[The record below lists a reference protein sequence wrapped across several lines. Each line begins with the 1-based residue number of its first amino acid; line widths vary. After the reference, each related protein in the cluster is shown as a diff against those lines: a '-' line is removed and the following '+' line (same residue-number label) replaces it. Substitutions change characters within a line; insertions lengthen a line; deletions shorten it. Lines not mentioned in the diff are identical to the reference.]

1 MNIDKVLDKY
11 LGEILVLS
19 GKIYDL
25 KELGSREVQSSIAMI
40 RFLEKLGF
48 TVHLPYLDMHTAFR
62 AESGDGMF
70 TVGFLAEYDALPN
83 GHSCGHNLI
92 SAWAAGCAAILK
104 EMIQDIRIIVIGTP
118 SEEGMGEYAGSKAR
132 MVAEGVFDD
141 INIVFGMHP
150 DDRWAAGSKT
160 LADLTLRLEFTGISS
175 HSADSP
181 ESSVN
186 ALDAAVTTYSAIN
199 SMRGWAKH
207 DKHLVVGMIF
217 REAGEATNVVPEK
230 AVLDVE
236 IRSTSTE
243 FVKTFS
249 RKVMKLATGISDG
262 YGTNLTT
269 LEITPLYGS
278 YKPNLTMDSIIEE
291 ELRKLGLDPVNVD
304 QLEEL
309 PSGSTDEA
317 NVSCAVPTGHIDIKI
332 GYPGIPGHSDEFR
345 EASRPEKAS
354 ESLRL
359 GIIAT
364 VNTVLRIH
372 NDKLY
377 GDIIEE
383 FNGGELR
390 NGKRL

>member
-1 MNIDKVLDKY
+1 MSTDKVLDKY

-25 KELGSREVQSSIAMI
+25 KELGSREVQSSITIMQ
-40 RFLEKLGF
+40 FLENLGF
-48 TVHLPYLDMHTAFR
+48 TVHLPYMDMHTAFR
-62 AESGDGMF
+62 AESGNGKF

-92 SAWAAGCAAILK
+92 SAWAAGSAAVLK
-104 EMIQDIRIIVIGTP
+104 DMVQDVRIVVIGTP
-118 SEEGMGEYAGSKAR
+118 SEEGLGEYAGSKVR
-132 MVAEGVFDD
+132 MVADGVFDD

-150 DDRWAAGSKT
+150 DDRWAAGSKA
-160 LADLTLRLEFTGISS
+160 LADLTLRLEFTGKSS
-175 HSADSP
+175 HGADSP

-199 SMRGWAKH
+199 SLRSWAKH
-207 DKHLVVGMIF
+207 DKHLVIGMIF
-217 REAGEATNVVPEK
+217 REAGQATNVVPEK
-230 AVLDVE
+230 AILDVE

-243 FVKTFS
+243 FVKKFS
-249 RKVMKLATGISDG
+249 RKVIKLATGISDG
-262 YGTNLTT
+262 YDVNLKT
-269 LEITPLYGS
+269 LEITPLYDS

-291 ELRKLGLDPVNVD
+291 EMRKLGLDPVNVN
-304 QLEEL
+304 QLQDL

-317 NVSCAVPTGHIDIKI
+317 NVSYAAPTGHIDIKI

-345 EASRPEKAS
+345 EASKPEKAS

-377 GDIIEE
+377 DDIIEE
-383 FNGGELR
+383 FNRGELR
-390 NGKRL
+390 NGNRI